1 MTYQEALQKSR
12 EVYMSRTP
20 KSKAAFEEARKYMA
34 GGECRSIAC
43 FDPYPFTVEYGEGC
57 RIHDLDGNVYIDFLN
72 NYTSLIHGHAHPALT
87 KAIAEAAAKG
97 TACPAGIP
105 EQVELA
111 KIITSRMEHV
121 DLIRFCNSGTE
132 ATMFA
137 VRAARAYMKRD
148 GVIKM
153 LGGYHGTHDVVE
165 FNVSPKI
172 VPGMDLLKPIA
183 NEPGVPSASGETVY
197 IARYN
202 SLEDVENIL
211 KENAEKIACIL
222 VEPFLGT
229 TGMIPA
235 KPGYLKGLRELADK
249 YGVLLIIDEVQGF
262 RLSTGGAQ
270 KKFGVRADLCSFGKI
285 IGGGLAVGAFGGRA
299 DIMKLYDHYNN
310 EFPLQQSG
318 TFNGNRPT
326 MAGGIAA
333 MKLLDEAAFE
343 KLDALGKRLQDGM
356 EKAIAERDMNMSVTR
371 EGSLLNIH
379 FSKEAPYDYETAY
392 ADKKTPVAALWYL
405 EMLNGGIFPAHRGL
419 FVISTVMTE
428 AEIDKA
434 IEVFAHS
441 LDVIKPHMA

>member
-1 MTYQEALQKSR
+1 MTYQEAMDQARSLYCSK
-12 EVYMSRTP
+12 TP
-20 KSKAAFEEARKYMA
+20 KSKEAFEYARNYLA

-43 FDPYPFTVEYGEGC
+43 FDPYPFTVEYAEGC
-57 RIHDLDGNVYIDFLN
+57 RLHDVDGNVYIDFLN

-87 KAIAEAAAKG
+87 KAIADAAAKG

-111 KIITSRMEHV
+111 KIICERMEHV
-121 DLIRFCNSGTE
+121 ERVRFCNSGTE

-137 VRAARAYMKRD
+137 IRAARAFKKRD

-165 FNVSPKI
+165 FSVSPKI
-172 VPGMDLLKPIA
+172 TPDMDLKRPIA
-183 NEPGVPSASGETVY
+183 NEPGVPDSAGETVY

-202 SLEDVENIL
+202 SLEDVEEIL
-211 KENAEKIACIL
+211 KRNASKIACIL

-235 KPGYLKGLRELADK
+235 RPGYLQGLRKLADQ
-249 YGVLLIIDEVQGF
+249 YDVLLVIDEVQGF
-262 RLSTGGAQ
+262 WLSTGGAQ

-285 IGGGLAVGAFGGRA
+285 IGGGLAVGGFGGRA
-299 DIMKLYDHYNN
+299 DIMNLYDHYSNT
-310 EFPLQQSG
+310 FPLKQSG

-333 MKLLDEAAFE
+333 LKLLDEAAFE
-343 KLDALGKRLQDGM
+343 KLENLGARLEAGM
-356 EKAIAERDMNMSVTR
+356 NEAIGARGLNMSVTR

-379 FSKEAPYDYETAY
+379 FVKEAPYDYETAY
-392 ADKKTPVAALWYL
+392 ADKNPAAALWYL
-405 EMLNGGIFPAHRGL
+405 AMLNGGIFPAPRGL

-428 AEIDKA
+428 KEIDRA
-434 IEVFAHS
+434 VEVFAGS
-441 LDVIKPHMA
+441 LDTIAPYLV